1 MWSSSEEQI
10 QTLPH
15 PLIEIIIEAV
25 KMDKIIEKKSSVHHA
40 FTKIEGKLDSWRYL
54 WEREYITGPPLMSSG
69 VVTRCLLV
77 LFLKMRLNN
86 SLET

>member
-1 MWSSSEEQI
+1 MWSSLEELI
-10 QTLPH
+10 QALPH

-54 WEREYITGPPLMSSG
+54 WERERTLRATFNVIWCYQVFT
-69 VVTRCLLV
+69 CLV
-77 LFLKMRLNN
+77 LEDEVK
-86 SLET
+86 